1 MDLEFLN
8 LRDDNVKSQ
17 GLTHMINVLKDTK
30 FLKLKHL
37 DVSGNELNA
46 NTVAKFAKW
55 IVSAAPNLEEL
66 LIDDNEFGSDG
77 AVALASIINQL
88 TSLKKVSCSVCEVS
102 GNGGIAI
109 AK

>member
-1 MDLEFLN
+1 LN

-17 GLTHMINVLKDTK
+17 GMTHITNVLKDTK
-30 FLKLKHL
+30 FLKLKQL
-37 DVSGNELNA
+37 DISGNELNA
-46 NTVAKFAKW
+46 GAMTKFAKW

-66 LIDDNEFGSDG
+66 SVDDNEFGSDG
-77 AVALASIINQL
+77 AVALASIIKQL
-88 TSLKKVSCSVCEVS
+88 PSLKKLSCSVCEIS